1 MLGRP
6 NLDTRGPLTFSWI
19 SAAPRPALQ
28 QSRDILASPET
39 RQEEDGELEN
49 PTLGYGMQ
57 LTLDG
62 YDCNPTKL
70 ANLDIIYEFL
80 DHCPDL
86 ITMTKIMPPYVF
98 KYHAHIP
105 EDWGVSGFVLIAES
119 HISVHTYPEKS
130 YLSLDIFSC
139 KDFDHQKAV
148 SYATE
153 LFGIGRHELNL
164 LNRGLEFPR
173 NVKKVENI
181 LRQERQRL
189 RV

>member
-1 MLGRP
+1 VHGRP
-6 NLDTRGPLTFSWI
+6 NLNHPGTLDVFPGLRLPVQAGER
-19 SAAPRPALQ
+19 A
-28 QSRDILASPET
+28 RDILAVQES
-39 RQEEDGELEN
+39 RLEEDGALKN
-49 PTLGYGMQ
+49 PALGYGMH

-62 YDCNPTKL
+62 YDCSPAKL
-70 ANLDIIYEFL
+70 ANLDVIYEFL

-98 KYHAHIP
+98 KYQAQVP

-119 HISVHTYPEKS
+119 HISVHTYPEKA

-148 SYATE
+148 AYATE

-164 LNRGLEFPR
+164 LNRGQEFPR
-173 NVKKVENI
+173 EVKVVERL